1 MVVDPPPPRRRPNPL
16 FHDLP
21 SESRLVRLIDPSR
34 HVAAA
39 TGFRSYRPLL
49 GFDHHRGQ
57 EDGKPAE
64 DAERGIYYAP

>member
-1 MVVDPPPPRRRPNPL
+1 
-16 FHDLP
+16 
-21 SESRLVRLIDPSR
+21 LVRLFDPSR
-34 HVAAA
+34 HLAAA